1 MQEIIKLLNESNL
14 IDGKLNDQQIVEVYK
29 ATTEEERNK
38 YIETIQNFLEN
49 GRSSE
54 LHSAVSYLNI
64 ESYIYK
70 NWFIKYERKK
80 NSRGD
85 KSKSNRT

>member
-70 NWFIKYERKK
+70 N
-80 NSRGD
+80 
-85 KSKSNRT
+85 

>member
-70 NWFIKYERKK
+70 NWFIKY
-80 NSRGD
+80 D
-85 KSKSNRT
+85 